1 MLLGKGNGRLFLG
14 GLKVIAL
21 STLRGEANLIK
32 GLQFATTY
40 L

>member
-1 MLLGKGNGRLFLG
+1 MLLRKGDERLF

-21 STLRGEANLIK
+21 STLRGEANRIK
-32 GLQFATTY
+32 PLQFATTY